1 MTRSYR
7 SRRSRLADLA
17 ETQRAAGRTWAQIAA
32 IIADAERVN
41 TRVAMRLAH
50 GLTQT
55 QVAAI
60 WNDRWP
66 PGPASSGV
74 TDKNIS
80 YWETWPQSGHEP
92 SLRTLKRLA
101 QLYCCDVGELIDDGR
116 FGHLDAV
123 AQPIAATRVIAK
135 YDDAA
140 ATVVTATGT
149 EHPPEAAWS
158 ALEPFSKLVLLAEQ
172 PSRSLRDRE
181 ACYEELVHVLTGW
194 ASTMKRRD
202 LLRTLAW
209 AASTAATVPIF
220 SGLELGEQ
228 EQVVRVL
235 DGQHRVDESVVG
247 HIETV
252 LWAAMR
258 QDDALGP
265 QAVLDTVL
273 AQRRL
278 ARTILA
284 DCPAALR
291 ARLLSLFAN
300 LSRFAGW
307 LCFDLSDLDSA
318 AHFYEQARIAAHE
331 AENTELGIFVLCNLS
346 HLATWRGQ
354 PRVGIDHAVAA
365 TAWANDTDDTLL
377 RAYVAD
383 VSARAYARAGMQRAC
398 LDALA
403 SIPSCLDN
411 PWARTP
417 ADSLAY
423 FYGPGQYSG
432 SRAGCLLL
440 LGRTS
445 DALDSA
451 REALTLSD
459 PSFVRNRAFEMV
471 HLGTAYIQSQQAEAA
486 ACILSQAA
494 DIAARN
500 GSARLVE
507 MLRQARHR
515 LRQWDQVPA
524 IKDLDDRLAAYG
536 WGLSSVT

>member
-1 MTRSYR
+1 M
-7 SRRSRLADLA
+7 
-17 ETQRAAGRTWAQIAA
+17 
-32 IIADAERVN
+32 
-41 TRVAMRLAH
+41 
-50 GLTQT
+50 
-55 QVAAI
+55 

-101 QLYCCDVGELIDDGR
+101 QLYCCDVGDLIDDGR
-116 FGHLDAV
+116 FGHLDTV
-123 AQPIAATRVIAK
+123 SQPIAATREVAR

-140 ATVVTATGT
+140 TSVGAAPDT
-149 EHPPEAAWS
+149 EHPPQAAWA
-158 ALEPFSKLVLLAEQ
+158 ALKPFSKLVLLAEQ
-172 PSRSLRDRE
+172 PSRSLRDRD
-181 ACYEELVHVLTGW
+181 ACYEELVNVLTSW

-209 AASTAATVPIF
+209 AASAAATVPIF
-220 SGLELGEQ
+220 GGLDLGEQ

-235 DGQHRVDESVVG
+235 DGQHRADDSVVG

-278 ARTILA
+278 VRTILA

-354 PRVGIDHAVAA
+354 PRAGIDHAVAA
-365 TAWANDTDDTLL
+365 TAWASDTDDTLL

-383 VSARAYARAGMQRAC
+383 VSARAYARAPGCSGRAWTRWR
-398 LDALA
+398 A
-403 SIPSCLDN
+403 S
-411 PWARTP
+411 RH
-417 ADSLAY
+417 
-423 FYGPGQYSG
+423 
-432 SRAGCLLL
+432 
-440 LGRTS
+440 
-445 DALDSA
+445 
-451 REALTLSD
+451 ALTTHG
-459 PSFVRNRAFEMV
+459 RER
-471 HLGTAYIQSQQAEAA
+471 QQIPWPTSTDQASTQGAGPA
-486 ACILSQAA
+486 ACSCSAALSTRWTRPERRSRSLIRPSSATRGSTWCTWA
-494 DIAARN
+494 PLTSSRGRRRPPPAS
-500 GSARLVE
+500 SARLPT
-507 MLRQARHR
+507 L
-515 LRQWDQVPA
+515 P
-524 IKDLDDRLAAYG
+524 LATG
-536 WGLSSVT
+536 QRGSSRCSGKRVTGCASGIRFPRSEISTIASPPTAGDSTR